1 MWERFL
7 KFLGLY
13 KEPCPKCKGTGKVT
27 EWYSQIGSLREGT
40 AVMCRSCDGKG
51 KV

>member
-13 KEPCPKCKGTGKVT
+13 KEPCPKCKGTGEVI
-27 EWYSQIGSLREGT
+27 EWYLQIGSLREGT
-40 AVMCRSCDGKG
+40 SVMCRSCDRKG